1 MIFFYALILT
11 LTIETPIYFFV
22 SKKRYTDLLV
32 LLPMNIFTNL
42 VFNLLYVY
50 VSKYSVTFLI
60 IGEVVVF
67 LVETVI
73 FCLYQERLTIK
84 SFFSLLAN
92 SASLGI
98 SFIHE
103 KYVFPLAP
111 LLDISVYITIIWVVE
126 MLGII
131 VYISFI
137 NLKNS

>member
-73 FCLYQERLTIK
+73 FCLYQKRLTIK
-84 SFFSLLAN
+84 SFFR
-92 SASLGI
+92 
-98 SFIHE
+98 
-103 KYVFPLAP
+103 Y
-111 LLDISVYITIIWVVE
+111 
-126 MLGII
+126 
-131 VYISFI
+131 
-137 NLKNS
+137 

>member
-67 LVETVI
+67 
-73 FCLYQERLTIK
+73 
-84 SFFSLLAN
+84 
-92 SASLGI
+92 
-98 SFIHE
+98 
-103 KYVFPLAP
+103 
-111 LLDISVYITIIWVVE
+111 
-126 MLGII
+126 
-131 VYISFI
+131 
-137 NLKNS
+137 